1 MAQGILSEHKQPNV
15 IVGFYLKV
23 GKHPT
28 EVDNIHNILATA
40 AVRFNSNQ
48 LDHLF
53 VLIQQVKF

>member
-1 MAQGILSEHKQPNV
+1 MNADVDFFQ
-15 IVGFYLKV
+15 F

-40 AVRFNSNQ
+40 AVRFNTNQ

-53 VLIQQVKF
+53 ILIQQVF